1 MFSNCTINLN
11 GLTRRLSDDRS
22 EMTLIP
28 CSRWPDA
35 EAFGQRQSEDESSQD
50 TQHRSSPANEESG
63 SQFKPVCQRIEV
75 RSQRCPPFVLFYSFF
90 FRFFFFCFF
99 YWKNLLL
106 SNKERVEEVGG
117 NSVSVNG
124 ARGHATQACRQKISI
139 IWGFALEI
147 WKSTCTFV
155 SRQIRVLHATSH
167 QISQQKLVGMA
178 ALFPFSPI

>member
-1 MFSNCTINLN
+1 MAWRVVSPN
-11 GLTRRLSDDRS
+11 DRS

-50 TQHRSSPANEESG
+50 TQRRSSPADEESG
-63 SQFKPVCQRIEV
+63 SQFKPVCQRIGV
-75 RSQRCPPFVLFYSFF
+75 RSQRCPPFVLFYSSFVFVFF
-90 FRFFFFCFF
+90 LAFSTE
-99 YWKNLLL
+99 KNLLL

-117 NSVSVNG
+117 DSVSVNG
-124 ARGHATQACRQKISI
+124 ARGHATQACRQKTSR

-155 SRQIRVLHATSH
+155 CRQVTQSCTPQAIKFPSR
-167 QISQQKLVGMA
+167 K
-178 ALFPFSPI
+178 